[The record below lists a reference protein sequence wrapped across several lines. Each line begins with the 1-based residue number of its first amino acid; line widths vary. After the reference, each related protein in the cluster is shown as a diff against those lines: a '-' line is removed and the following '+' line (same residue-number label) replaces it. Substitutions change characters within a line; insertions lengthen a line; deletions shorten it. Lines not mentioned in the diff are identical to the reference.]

1 VWNERSYPGGLTAF
15 RAPELTREAIFEA
28 LRNRRVY
35 GTTQPDRVLVEFP
48 VNGTGVGEDEGEV
61 TVGAPDAERRVAF
74 EVAGTAPL
82 DRVTVV
88 KNDTDWH
95 VRGVTDDPAAGLDA
109 YRASGEVTDD
119 APVEGMSFDGR
130 GTDVDVY
137 YLRVR
142 QHSAGRP
149 GGGMAWAGPV

>member
-1 VWNERSYPGGLTAF
+1 VWNERSYPGGLTAFRAPELTRDLARAAVRGSRPPGLTAF

-119 APVEGMSFDGR
+119 APV
-130 GTDVDVY
+130 
-137 YLRVR
+137 
-142 QHSAGRP
+142 
-149 GGGMAWAGPV
+149 